1 MKVPPTTIISESAEN
16 MNNVKSKKYSAGPN
30 KIEQNS
36 VSSENFRTLFNFHR
50 IERSKKKTLDTL
62 DSYDQK
68 NMLPKRENYIKTLTL
83 VKKHWF

>member
-1 MKVPPTTIISESAEN
+1 MKVPPTTMILGSAEN

-50 IERSKKKTLDTL
+50 IDRSKKKHLIHLTVMTKKTCC
-62 DSYDQK
+62 Q
-68 NMLPKRENYIKTLTL
+68 REKIT
-83 VKKHWF
+83 